1 MSSDN
6 KEASEKHAHNMSES
20 STKEAM
26 PLDWTR
32 VDAAAAP
39 NRHHGDERPVRHPWD
54 VVDINKEDTELVI
67 VGTAGQKITH
77 MGTNLGDYCNPFL
90 QELILR
96 SHLITKMEGLFTFTC
111 LELLELYDN
120 AIEELQCL
128 NEGKGGAPGATLRVL
143 DMSYNVIRSMEP
155 VKFCPHLTELY
166 LANNK
171 IKSMAGLG
179 GLSSLRKIDLGANR
193 IRVMDIQELSGLV
206 NLEELWLGKNKIE
219 EIQGLEKLTK
229 LRRLDVQSNRLVK
242 VTNLTT
248 QVDTLEELYL
258 AHNGINDDGAA
269 QATGLALHFTQL
281 STLDLSKNCLTTTLP
296 FSHLTSLDDLWLS
309 SNKICTF
316 DAVEPLGALTSL
328 EEVYLEYNPVA
339 DEFEY
344 RKKLKEIIPSLIKID
359 ANMIGASG
367 DLPAGGQAMTKEE
380 ELRRIQEQV
389 VERARLES
397 NKDTK

>member
-1 MSSDN
+1 
-6 KEASEKHAHNMSES
+6 
-20 STKEAM
+20 
-26 PLDWTR
+26 
-32 VDAAAAP
+32 
-39 NRHHGDERPVRHPWD
+39 
-54 VVDINKEDTELVI
+54 
-67 VGTAGQKITH
+67 
-77 MGTNLGDYCNPFL
+77 
-90 QELILR
+90 
-96 SHLITKMEGLFTFTC
+96 
-111 LELLELYDN
+111 
-120 AIEELQCL
+120 
-128 NEGKGGAPGATLRVL
+128 
-143 DMSYNVIRSMEP
+143 
-155 VKFCPHLTELY
+155 
-166 LANNK
+166 
-171 IKSMAGLG
+171 MAGLG

-219 EIQGLEKLTK
+219 EIQGLEKVSTWKKCCCCLSKACFSTSTFTLFKKKLTK